1 MTEPMARPPM
11 TRPPTAGP
19 EGRSGRPVDQGQVT
33 AFIVIMTVGLLLV
46 VGLVLDGGL
55 ALRTKVEAI
64 TDAQAAARAGAGQ
77 LDLATYRAT
86 GQVRLDPARA
96 VEAARAYLAATG
108 TRSAADPTITVRGD
122 RITVTVT
129 RDQPTQLLGLAGL
142 GALPV
147 EGTGQARAV
156 QGVQAPG

>member
-1 MTEPMARPPM
+1 M
-11 TRPPTAGP
+11 TRPPTPGP
-19 EGRSGRPVDQGQVT
+19 GGRSGRQVDQGQAT

-55 ALRTKVEAI
+55 TLRTKVEAI
-64 TDAQAAARAGAGQ
+64 TDAQAAARAGAAQ

-86 GQVRLDPARA
+86 GEVRLDPARA
-96 VEAARAYLAATG
+96 VEAARAYLDATG
-108 TRSAADPTITVRGD
+108 TRSAADPAITVRGD

-142 GALPV
+142 GRLTV

-156 QGVQAPG
+156 QGVEAPG